1 MAKDLDLSVRL
12 RLIDENIK
20 SSIDRVKSS
29 IASLKG
35 GQNLDFKK
43 SEDSIKSLNTE
54 IQKTPDFLRR
64 AFQVGSIIFA
74 GRQVLNF
81 AETYKELNAR
91 LRLAADNQADFNQSQ
106 QDTIRISK
114 ETGTQLKSNV
124 ELYQKFRTNVG
135 LSADASL
142 RLTGTLAKASQLDG
156 GGAAAQAAITQF
168 GQAAT
173 SGRLAGDELR
183 SIREQLPT
191 LAETIRKGMG
201 LSRLEFGRIAK
212 DGGFAFDEV
221 VKAVDKMQKDV
232 DSKFNELPKSSKR
245 SFENLITS
253 ATVSIGKIDEKF
265 QISSKFAGFLDT
277 LANNTNTL
285 IGLTVSASVAITGY
299 WLTSIAARRTAENA
313 AHVARL
319 REIVVER
326 QAELAAAIASVPK
339 RSLGTGAKVAAESAE
354 VVAARSGLASA
365 STALAGASSSGGL
378 FASVIARI
386 VSAIRFL
393 TGPIGIAITLISTLA
408 GYFVTNSDKMVE
420 FEGKTL
426 SLGQIVQATWA
437 IITETITGAF
447 SAIGDALGISGDDV
461 INFINETKTVVG
473 GIFAGLLADVNFLV
487 TAFIGA
493 FKIVGVTIGATA
505 GFLVTQFSIAVSSV
519 GKLFDGLGKDISNAL
534 SGKGL
539 SASNTKA
546 AVLSTANA
554 VKDNIKQLTQTIKD
568 EVAKQDKFVAEGG
581 AFGAISRKALELSR
595 ANARKTSGIAEKQKE
610 SAGGT
615 TGDTDK
621 SAAGLPKLE
630 AIARDEITLEQAKLD
645 KKKAL
650 LQIDFDE
657 SIKLAGDNVNAKLR
671 LTTIYYDKLNQLAK
685 EQSDLDKKNIEAE
698 LAAKTK
704 QQEEL
709 QNFKPKN
716 KAQAAQKDDKLANLA
731 TEITNLNAKI
741 QAENIKLETTLA
753 ENAAKLKQVSVDI
766 ALGQAAAIKGIEEDT
781 KSLNEEAQS
790 LNLGEKAYKEYLI
803 QKQIAIEL
811 AKLEK
816 EGIEKTSEAYQKA
829 AREFEAAARAKAAAD
844 EGKKAR
850 EEQQR
855 QADDTFKNVQQGVQK
870 AFADGLKNIG
880 TDGGGLREIAFN
892 LATTV
897 KNALAEALAGTL
909 ANQFLELLGGKDAV
923 VNIAGSLGL
932 GGGAKKGDTVANPI
946 FTKDADKALGN
957 ALDPA
962 AALSEQSGGLLN
974 SISGLF
980 SRVGDLFSGLFSK
993 LSGLLGSIFSG
1004 GGGSGGLG
1012 GLGGL
1017 LGSLGSLFGFASGG
1031 YTGDGGKHEPKGIV
1045 HGGEFVFT
1053 KAATSKLG
1061 TGFLAGLMAIASG
1074 GAFANRAPSFSYAD
1088 GGAVNLPQQ
1097 QSQPAAM
1104 PNLNIVNSLAPEVT
1118 LDHLNT
1124 PAGERTILNIIS
1136 RNSNAVRQSL

>member
-1 MAKDLDLSVRL
+1 MAKELDLAVRL
-12 RLIDENIK
+12 RLIDNNIK
-20 SSIDRVKSS
+20 ASIDRVKAS
-29 IASLKG
+29 ISSLKG
-35 GQNLDFKK
+35 GQNLDFSK
-43 SEDSIKSLNTE
+43 SEKSVKSLNAE
-54 IQKTPDFLRR
+54 IQKTPDLLRR
-64 AFQVGSIIFA
+64 AFQLGSVLFA
-74 GRQVLNF
+74 AKQVLNF
-81 AETYKELNAR
+81 AENYKSLNAR
-91 LRLAADNQADFNQSQ
+91 LRLAADSQADFNQSQ
-106 QDTIRISK
+106 EDTIRVSK
-114 ETGTQLKSNV
+114 ETGTQLKANV

-135 LSADASL
+135 LSADQSL

-156 GGAAAQAAITQF
+156 GGASAQAAITQF
-168 GQAAT
+168 GQAAN
-173 SGRLAGDELR
+173 SGRLAGEELR

-212 DGGFAFDEV
+212 DGGFAFEEV

-232 DSKFNELPKSSKR
+232 DAKFNELPKSSKR

-253 ATVSIGKIDEKF
+253 ATVSIGKIDEQF
-265 QISSKFAGFLDT
+265 QISSKFAGFLDA
-277 LANNTNTL
+277 LGNNTKTL
-285 IGLTVSASVAITGY
+285 IGLTVSASVAVTGL
-299 WLTSIAARRTAENA
+299 WLKSISTRRAAENA

-319 REIVVER
+319 AEIVVER
-326 QAELAAAIASVPK
+326 QAALAAAIASVPK
-339 RSLGTGAKVAAESAE
+339 RSLGTGARAVGETAE
-354 VVAARSGLASA
+354 VVAARAGVNSASA
-365 STALAGASSSGGL
+365 ALAGASTSGGL

-386 VSAIRFL
+386 VSVLRFL
-393 TGPIGIAITLISTLA
+393 TGPIGIAITLLSALVGFFA
-408 GYFVTNSDKMVE
+408 TNSDKVVE
-420 FEGKTL
+420 FEGKTV
-426 SLGQIVQATWA
+426 SLGNIVSATWA
-437 IITETITGAF
+437 IIKDTIVGAF
-447 SAIGDALGISGDDV
+447 QAIGQALGISGQDV
-461 INFINETKTVVG
+461 INFIQETKVVVG
-473 GIFAGLLADVNFLV
+473 GIFAGLLASVNFLV
-487 TAFIGA
+487 TAFIGS
-493 FKIVGVTIGATA
+493 FKIIGVTIGATA
-505 GFLVTQFSIAVSSV
+505 GFLVTQFTIAVSAV

-534 SGKGL
+534 TGKGL
-539 SASNTKA
+539 SASNTKSA
-546 AVLSTANA
+546 IASTANA
-554 VKDNIKQLTQTIKD
+554 VKDNIKQLTSTIKE

-581 AFGAISRKALELSR
+581 AFGAIARRADQISK
-595 ANARKTSGIAEKQKE
+595 ANAAKSKPLLDKPKE
-610 SAGGT
+610 AAGTATGT
-615 TGDTDK
+615 TDK

-645 KKKAL
+645 QKKAL

-685 EQSDLDKKNIEAE
+685 EQSELDKKSIESE
-698 LAAKTK
+698 LAAKIK

-716 KAQAAQKDDKLANLA
+716 RAQADQKDDKLGNLA
-731 TEITNLNAKI
+731 TEIVNLNAKI
-741 QAENIKLETTLA
+741 QAENTKLDTTLA

-766 ALGQAAAIKGIEEDT
+766 ALGQSAAIKGIEEDT
-781 KSLNEEAQS
+781 RALLEEANS
-790 LNLGEKAYKEYLI
+790 LNLGEAAYREYLI

-816 EGIEKTSEAYQKA
+816 EGIDKTSEAYRKA
-829 AREFEAAARAKAAAD
+829 ATEFEAAARAKAGAD

-855 QADDTFKNVQQGVQK
+855 QADDIFKNVQQGVQG

-880 TDGGGLREIAFN
+880 TEGGGLREIAFN
-892 LATTV
+892 LANTV

-923 VNIAGSLGL
+923 VTIAGSLGL

-957 ALDPA
+957 VLDPS
-962 AALSEQSGGLLN
+962 AALSEQSGGLLS
-974 SISGLF
+974 SITGLF

-993 LSGLLGSIFSG
+993 LTGLLSSIFSG
-1004 GGGSGGLG
+1004 GGSGGGLG

-1031 YTGDGGKHEPKGIV
+1031 YTGDGGKYQPKGIV

-1053 KAATSKLG
+1053 KSSTSKLG
-1061 TGFLAGLMAIASG
+1061 VGFLSGLMAFASG
-1074 GAFANRAPSFSYAD
+1074 GAFASSLPSLSYAD

-1097 QSQPAAM
+1097 AQQTQM
-1104 PNLNIVNSLAPEVT
+1104 PSLNIVNSLAPEVT

-1136 RNSNAVRQSL
+1136 RNSNSVKQSL